1 MSDTLKQLIRAY
13 GIDEKTLEVSP
24 ELLERIKADRQR
36 YINALDDDTLKDY
49 TVDTKATTKETT
61 YIGTRYTKK
70 QYNLSGRS
78 LGRSTGPVKKSGAN
92 KRTGGGKEHGEC
104 LGASSRTAWVGVD
117 KFTVKHTPVPMTKNT
132 KKNQVQIAVALYD
145 QLLEAIK

>member
-1 MSDTLKQLIRAY
+1 MKKPLRYHRNSLKESRPTDSDTSTPLMMIRLRIIQLIQKQLQKRLH
-13 GIDEKTLEVSP
+13 TLE
-24 ELLERIKADRQR
+24 LA
-36 YINALDDDTLKDY
+36 TLRSN
-49 TVDTKATTKETT
+49 TT
-61 YIGTRYTKK
+61 
-70 QYNLSGRS
+70 LSGRS

>member
-1 MSDTLKQLIRAY
+1 MKKPLRYHRNSLKESRPTDSDTSTPLMMI
-13 GIDEKTLEVSP
+13 
-24 ELLERIKADRQR
+24 
-36 YINALDDDTLKDY
+36 TLKDY

-92 KRTGGGKEHGEC
+92 KRTGGGKRAWRVSWSIKSNR
-104 LGASSRTAWVGVD
+104 LGWS
-117 KFTVKHTPVPMTKNT
+117 
-132 KKNQVQIAVALYD
+132 
-145 QLLEAIK
+145 